1 MKLNVFSLRVI
12 DISIPCRYGKEKSKI
27 RYDRYI
33 IKVSWLLL
41 GNFFYRIKMKY
52 LFLSLNPIAF
62 FYLAG
67 IILVPIGLILGINKN
82 PIFLG
87 TVFSLP
93 ILLLGLQF
101 FLFAIIFDIN
111 MTNSIYNRE

>member
-1 MKLNVFSLRVI
+1 
-12 DISIPCRYGKEKSKI
+12 
-27 RYDRYI
+27 
-33 IKVSWLLL
+33 
-41 GNFFYRIKMKY
+41 MKY

-67 IILVPIGLILGINKN
+67 IILVPIGLILGISEN
-82 PIFLG
+82 PIFLRN
-87 TVFSLP
+87 VFSLP